1 MPLAGELSERQLV
14 FRLGGGVGLGRGKN
28 FVKFD
33 VWVVALQTLLFRGSR
48 FG

>member
-1 MPLAGELSERQLV
+1 MLLAGELSEWQLV
-14 FRLGGGVGLGRGKN
+14 FRLVGRVGLGRGKN

-33 VWVVALQTLLFRGSR
+33 VWVVALQTLLFRGGR